1 MTLDPLNLNE
11 VTERAVLQAI
21 ETAVIDYFKVRD
33 CIVDL
38 ETKSACILFDPFTHH
53 KWIKR
58 FNDATKDNMAAIP
71 PGARE
76 IPLSIPLERL
86 PVRIIREAQTL
97 LSQILA
103 QHDIVEA
110 YLKFRSRRGEVVEG
124 TVTETGDSH
133 CKVSLVGGTA
143 VLHQRDAIQSET
155 YALGKSLLF
164 LIKQVRLH
172 QYHLEISLSRRSRKI
187 PEYVLKEQFPIYK
200 FHCYRRI
207 PGAKSWIKT
216 TAPRYR
222 WGRFIGK
229 KIHKALAGEHLQF
242 HN

>member
-1 MTLDPLNLNE
+1 MNE

-38 ETKSACILFDPFTHH
+38 ETKSVCILFDQFTHR

-58 FNDATKDNMAAIP
+58 FNGAAEDNMSATP
-71 PGARE
+71 PGTSE
-76 IPLSIPLERL
+76 VPLSIPLEHL

-97 LSQILA
+97 LSKLLA
-103 QHDIVEA
+103 QFDIVET
-110 YLKFRSRRGEVVEG
+110 YLKFRSLRGRIVEG
-124 TVTETGDSH
+124 TITETSRSH
-133 CKVSLVGGTA
+133 CKVSIIGGTA
-143 VLHQRDAIQSET
+143 VLHTRDKIKSET

-172 QYHLEISLSRRSRKI
+172 PDHLEISLSRRSRKI
-187 PEYVLKEQFPIYK
+187 PEYVLKEQFPRYA
-200 FHCYRRI
+200 FLCYRRI
-207 PGAKSWIKT
+207 PGEKSWIKT

-222 WGRFIGK
+222 WGRFFGQ
-229 KIHKALAGEHLQF
+229 KIRKALAGEHLQF